1 MNELMEELNPPP
13 STAARQ
19 ADQKE
24 TTRSPPDAPASARNS
39 TPTSLP
45 NWTDHSESETKATTQ
60 GRTGE
65 APGTNPWAVYGL
77 ASRPSWWHYWEERHL
92 PAPAVEEHSDHEDDE
107 KHSGERPPP
116 LPLPGEGAASLE
128 WADYWLRKRLFENGV
143 PPPPPPPEPREQNF
157 QAPPLRDG
165 AWNRSPQ
172 VSKLIAE
179 GFSLKP
185 DINKRGKAPPRL
197 KVANEEE
204 KQYLEALLRDGVIS
218 RAAPKFS
225 VPHFFL
231 KRGAKLRLIFDGRKL
246 NAASKPPPKFNMKSH
261 KTIAKLTARHSW
273 HAADDLSNMFFSIAL
288 AEDSKPF
295 FGLRTSEGTFV
306 YNKLPFGFS
315 WSPFIAHIAVD
326 QICKRAIEEG
336 LAVTHYLDDFHYF
349 ADSEAEV
356 LTTRS
361 RVRELFEQAG
371 WKINLK
377 KAVEPSSSFVALG
390 IAYDAKAK
398 TARVP
403 ETSLLA
409 LWQMHKAL
417 LKEKTITLRG
427 LQSILGSLVFF
438 TNAAKGSLCLCEE
451 LISLVAEMSRKRVK
465 RVAYGKVQSAVAA
478 AIIAFDKL
486 GAFPLHSAQEKPVE
500 IFTDATPGQIAFVA
514 PEQTLAR
521 KIVRKQI
528 YRAEADAIYWM
539 LNTAELPK
547 TLTIRCD
554 NQALVNAVRKG
565 RSAVREAHRV
575 CSRILELRKEGH
587 YVGITYIATDLNPA
601 DAPSRAAAAA

>member
-1 MNELMEELNPPP
+1 MEELNPPP
-13 STAARQ
+13 STAAHQ

-24 TTRSPPDAPASARNS
+24 TTRSPPDAGASARNS

-45 NWTDHSESETKATTQ
+45 NWTDRSESETKATTQ
-60 GRTGE
+60 GRTGV

-77 ASRPSWWHYWEERHL
+77 AARPSWWHYWEERHL
-92 PAPAVEEHSDHEDDE
+92 PPPAVQEHSDHEDDE

-128 WADYWLRKRLFENGV
+128 WADYWLRKRLFEDGA

-165 AWNRSPQ
+165 DWNRSPQ

-179 GFSLKP
+179 GFSLNP
-185 DINKRGKAPPRL
+185 DVNRRGKAPPRL

-204 KQYLEALLRDGVIS
+204 KLYLEAMLRDGVIS
-218 RAAPKFS
+218 RAAPVFS

-246 NAASKPPPKFNMKSH
+246 NAASKTPPKFNMKSH

-273 HAADDLSNMFFSIAL
+273 HAADDLSNMFFSIAI
-288 AEDSKPF
+288 AEKSKPF
-295 FGLRTSEGTFV
+295 FGLRTSEGSFC

-326 QICKRAIEEG
+326 QICKRALEEG
-336 LAVTHYLDDFHYF
+336 HAVTHYLDDFHYF
-349 ADSEAEV
+349 ADSEDEV
-356 LTTRS
+356 LRTRS

-371 WKINLK
+371 WKVNLK

-409 LWQMHKAL
+409 LWQVHKSL
-417 LKEKTITLRG
+417 LRTKTITLRG
-427 LQSILGSLVFF
+427 LQSLLGSLVFF
-438 TNAAKGSLCLCEE
+438 TNAAKGALCLCEK
-451 LISLVAEMSRKRVK
+451 LINLVGDLARRRVK
-465 RVAYGKVQSAVAA
+465 KIEYAKVQGTVSK
-478 AIIAFDKL
+478 AIEAFDKL
-486 GAFPLHSAQEKPVE
+486 GNFPLHFSRSKPVQ
-500 IFTDATPGQIAFVA
+500 IYTDATPGQIAFVA
-514 PEQTLAR
+514 PEQTKAR
-521 KIVRKQI
+521 AIARKQI

-539 LNTAELPK
+539 LSEAELPK
-547 TLTIRCD
+547 DFTIRCD
-554 NQALVNAVRKG
+554 NAALVFAVRKG
-565 RSAVREAHRV
+565 RSAIREADRV
-575 CSRILELRKEGH
+575 CRRILELRKLGH
-587 YVGITYIATDLNPA
+587 YVGIKFIPTDLNPA
-601 DAPSRAAAAA
+601 DKPSRAALAVAA